1 MRALKDMPNKFAKGG
16 ATHLLSPNGKMRTG
30 HMDYRKK

>member
-1 MRALKDMPNKFAKGG
+1 MGG

-30 HMDYRKK
+30 HTDYRKKW